1 MLVRQNITRHLPRLL
16 AAVLAV
22 ALAASLSGCS
32 SSQPGKSG
40 KGSSSSSASGAGGI
54 SGGGESSGSSGGGG
68 FSSPPPLPPRKHSSG
83 GGGGFDGGS
92 SSGGGGGSSNEDAP
106 LYAAQ
111 QESAIL
117 GCTQS
122 CTRQAT
128 QYAVDNHVPAPS
140 GTAISET
147 CEYHCECVFSQIAN
161 SIPYDDYRRALR
173 GEDGDT
179 LGAIQGIVDGCAN
192 SGGAYWID
200 PALGF

>member
-1 MLVRQNITRHLPRLL
+1 MLVRQNIAKLLARLL
-16 AAVLAV
+16 AAVVVL
-22 ALAASLSGCS
+22 ALALSLSACS
-32 SSQPGKSG
+32 SPQPGKPG
-40 KGSSSSSASGAGGI
+40 KGSSTSASGG
-54 SGGGESSGSSGGGG
+54 SGYSGSSEGSGSGG
-68 FSSPPPLPPRKHSSG
+68 FSTPPPLPPRKHSSG
-83 GGGGFDGGS
+83 GGGYDGGGS
-92 SSGGGGGSSNEDAP
+92 GSGGGGGSSNEDAP

-140 GTAISET
+140 GTSISET
-147 CEYHCECVFSQIAN
+147 CQYHCECAFNQIAN

-173 GEDGDT
+173 GQDADT
-179 LGAIQGIVDGCAN
+179 MSAIQGIVDSCAS